1 MKRRMIITLSVLTL
15 AAAGLLSACGDKHAN
30 SAPQPSDKE
39 GGNAVTVSVTEVQPE
54 DFAEVLQLTGTVAS
68 FDDVKVPT
76 DEGGRVLQWMLP
88 RGASV
93 RKGQVLVVL
102 DSAIARATYD
112 AAVAQYNIAQT
123 NYEKQKRVYEQ
134 QGISEL
140 QLKTLQY
147 QRDAAKAQMDMS
159 RERLD
164 RTKVKS
170 PINGV
175 LNERYVENG
184 EMSAPGMPI
193 AHVVNIGN
201 LKIEAGVPERYAGN
215 FRTGDKVTFT
225 VDAVPGHE
233 FHGTVGFVAAAVNKD
248 NRTIPIEVLVSGAGG
263 KLKPEMIASVNIV
276 LTASRNV
283 IAIEGD
289 YISKTNIDEFSV
301 YVVEDAVAR
310 ERKITIGGSSR
321 GKVLISS
328 GLKAG
333 DKLITLGYQNV
344 ADGQP
349 VFVKN

>member
-1 MKRRMIITLSVLTL
+1 MILTLSVLLLT
-15 AAAGLLSACGDKHAN
+15 AAGLLSACGDKQAN
-30 SAPQPSDKE
+30 SAQQPSEKDAE
-39 GGNAVTVSVTEVQPE
+39 NAVTVSVMEVRTG
-54 DFAEVLQLTGTVAS
+54 DFAEVLQLTGIVAS
-68 FDDVKVPT
+68 FDDVKVPS
-76 DEGGRVLQWMLP
+76 DEGGRVLHWLVP

-112 AAVAQYNIAQT
+112 AALAQYNIAQT

-147 QRDAAKAQMDMS
+147 QRDAAKAQLDMS
-159 RERLD
+159 RERLE

-175 LNERYVENG
+175 LNERFVENG
-184 EMSAPGMPI
+184 EMSGPGLPI
-193 AHVVNIGN
+193 AHVVNTGN
-201 LKIEAGVPERYAGN
+201 LKIEAGVPERFAGN
-215 FRTGDKVTFT
+215 FRSGDKVTFT
-225 VDAVPGHE
+225 VDALPGQK

-248 NRTIPIEVLVSGAGG
+248 NRTIPIEVLVAGAGG
-263 KLKPEMIASVNIV
+263 KLKPEMIAALNIV
-276 LTASRNV
+276 LAAQRDV
-283 IAIEGD
+283 IAIQSD
-289 YISKTNIDEFSV
+289 YITKTNIDEFSV
-301 YVVEDAVAR
+301 YVVEDGVAR
-310 ERKITIGGSSR
+310 ERKISIGGSSR

-328 GLKAG
+328 GLNAG